1 MQKTARLIME
11 MEPSG
16 QIKIL
21 CENIAMV
28 ELVTLAGTLQ
38 EFTGWEA
45 VKRGKAMEDVKDSLL
60 DVHLAAMQSLT
71 EKVVRERKEE

>member
-1 MQKTARLIME
+1 MQKTARLIIE

-16 QIKIL
+16 QIEIL
-21 CENIAMV
+21 CEDISMV
-28 ELVTLAGTLQ
+28 ELATFAGTLQ

-45 VKRGKAMEDVKDSLL
+45 VKRGKSMEDVKDNLL

-71 EKVVRERKEE
+71 EKVVRERKEK